1 MEEDVFIS
9 LGSNLGDREENLR
22 RASEALRLLPET
34 QVTGRSLARMTA
46 PVGLTGQPD
55 FLNQVQ
61 RLSTSLH
68 PVELLKKLLQIESD
82 LGRVRTEHWG
92 PRIIDLDLLFYGRIE
107 RDSEFLMLPHRE
119 IWNRPFFL
127 EMISE
132 IDGSFLQRWKSG
144 GAG

>member
-1 MEEDVFIS
+1 LEEDVFIS

-22 RASEALRLLPET
+22 RASETLLLLPET
-34 QVTGRSLARMTA
+34 QVTGRSRARMTA
-46 PVGLTGQPD
+46 AVGRTDQPD

-68 PVELLKKLLQIESD
+68 PVELLKNLLRIESD

-92 PRIIDLDLLFYGRIE
+92 PRVIDLDLLFYGKAE
-107 RDSEFLMLPHRE
+107 RETEFLVLPHRE
-119 IWNRPFFL
+119 IWHRPFFL

-132 IDGSFLQRWKSG
+132 IDGSFIQRWKSG